1 MLDDARA
8 TILAKDAI
16 VRVLFRKTPGGVDV
30 LWLCA
35 TLRTVDRLASE

>member
-35 TLRTVDRLASE
+35 TLRTGDRLASE